1 MTADLMDIARSLRS
15 TSQLSSA
22 SHTTSEQTLDQW
34 FARAEG
40 RPAFMLWG
48 KAHDGQP
55 WPMHPL
61 VCHVLDVA
69 AVAARLLAQVMSP
82 ALRERLLACDPDRER
97 AFRTLLFIV
106 ALHDLGKA
114 TPAFQHKRPEAR
126 APLQARGFDL
136 ERVKPQDR
144 HHGDIGFWLL
154 RDALKSR
161 GAGTSAT
168 KLARAVAAHHGE
180 FPLDAGGP
188 PESRQSGGAAWTHV
202 RSQFVDDLALLF
214 DIRDALA
221 PAVPNYDHAFVI
233 TLAGL
238 TSVADWVGSM
248 DQVFRY
254 EAPPESLTSYWA
266 LALDR
271 AETALAHAGLRP
283 AAPTNGTSFA
293 ALFPG
298 YSPWPLHRAAEEIGE
313 SLTEPSL
320 VIVEAPMGEGK
331 TEAAFLLAT
340 SNEVRAQQHGF
351 FIGLPTQATANQ
363 MFSRTRDFLTRTRP
377 GVASTLVLAHGE
389 ASLVADFEKVRIAA
403 IYGHDLERRDTP
415 GHVQAEGWF
424 LSKKRTLL
432 AEHAVGTVDQALL
445 SVLRVGHGF
454 VRVYGLAGK
463 TVILDEVHAYDTYT
477 SKMLDRLLEWLAAVG
492 ASVVLLSATLPSQRR
507 RALAEAY
514 ARGRGLPA
522 PDATSGAP
530 YPRLTVCASS
540 GTREHRFVPRR
551 APARVTLDRC
561 PTDIDSILRVALEAT
576 ASGGCAGILLNT
588 VSRAQHARGR
598 LNELA
603 PAVDALLL
611 HARMF
616 PDDRVAR
623 EEKLVDWL
631 GPAHRAKSRPHRAIV
646 IGTQVLEQSLD
657 VDFDV
662 LITDLAPIDLV
673 LQRAGR
679 LHRHD
684 RASRPALVRVPRLV
698 LALPDDD
705 ADGLR
710 EVAPMYSALI
720 VRRTLAALRDRTVVE
735 IPTEI
740 EPLVERVYD
749 ASTIPEAGSDDY
761 DAFLEHHGAQRVQA
775 SLAAEK
781 LLPSPAHEDD
791 PFGEFD
797 VFLLD
802 DEDPARHQRLAAATR
817 LGRPSLDLV
826 FLEAREGELF
836 AGSVPIRLDHAP
848 SREAAAALVR
858 RSISI
863 SSPTLFAIASAIP
876 VPPGWKQH
884 GALRHRRPV
893 SIDGG
898 RAALGSSELR
908 LDPDLGLVISAPTSR
923 KGKT

>member
-1 MTADLMDIARSLRS
+1 
-15 TSQLSSA
+15 
-22 SHTTSEQTLDQW
+22 
-34 FARAEG
+34 
-40 RPAFMLWG
+40 
-48 KAHDGQP
+48 
-55 WPMHPL
+55 
-61 VCHVLDVA
+61 
-69 AVAARLLAQVMSP
+69 
-82 ALRERLLACDPDRER
+82 
-97 AFRTLLFIV
+97 
-106 ALHDLGKA
+106 
-114 TPAFQHKRPEAR
+114 
-126 APLQARGFDL
+126 
-136 ERVKPQDR
+136 
-144 HHGDIGFWLL
+144 
-154 RDALKSR
+154 
-161 GAGTSAT
+161 
-168 KLARAVAAHHGE
+168 
-180 FPLDAGGP
+180 
-188 PESRQSGGAAWTHV
+188 
-202 RSQFVDDLALLF
+202 
-214 DIRDALA
+214 
-221 PAVPNYDHAFVI
+221 
-233 TLAGL
+233 
-238 TSVADWVGSM
+238 
-248 DQVFRY
+248 
-254 EAPPESLTSYWA
+254 
-266 LALDR
+266 
-271 AETALAHAGLRP
+271 
-283 AAPTNGTSFA
+283 
-293 ALFPG
+293 
-298 YSPWPLHRAAEEIGE
+298 
-313 SLTEPSL
+313 
-320 VIVEAPMGEGK
+320 
-331 TEAAFLLAT
+331 
-340 SNEVRAQQHGF
+340 
-351 FIGLPTQATANQ
+351 
-363 MFSRTRDFLTRTRP
+363 
-377 GVASTLVLAHGE
+377 
-389 ASLVADFEKVRIAA
+389 
-403 IYGHDLERRDTP
+403 
-415 GHVQAEGWF
+415 
-424 LSKKRTLL
+424 
-432 AEHAVGTVDQALL
+432 
-445 SVLRVGHGF
+445 
-454 VRVYGLAGK
+454 
-463 TVILDEVHAYDTYT
+463 
-477 SKMLDRLLEWLAAVG
+477 
-492 ASVVLLSATLPSQRR
+492 
-507 RALAEAY
+507 
-514 ARGRGLPA
+514 
-522 PDATSGAP
+522 
-530 YPRLTVCASS
+530 
-540 GTREHRFVPRR
+540 
-551 APARVTLDRC
+551 
-561 PTDIDSILRVALEAT
+561 
-576 ASGGCAGILLNT
+576 
-588 VSRAQHARGR
+588 
-598 LNELA
+598 
-603 PAVDALLL
+603 
-611 HARMF
+611 MF